1 MKKED
6 EIFRKLKNEKPLIK
20 TAADEKPVRRIG
32 GVPQEPAEPKPQA
45 EVPRRRTAPAEA
57 DAPKRRTAPTEA
69 RRPIAAAEPAQ
80 RPARR
85 QIAVPALD
93 AEKVLTD
100 KIGDDPRT
108 FEKPHQITKPAG
120 ERKPLTYRHEKKYY
134 ISYGDYLILR
144 QQLKALMHVDE
155 HADQSGQYY
164 IRSLY
169 LDDIYNTAV
178 AEKMS
183 GVQFRHK
190 YRIRIYDFKKTFI
203 RFEKKIKN
211 GPFIAK
217 DSFPMTYDEYLAFVR
232 GDIEF
237 LLHKPEPLAK
247 EVYLAVR
254 QTGLKPVVVVDYERE
269 PFVMNYETIRIT
281 FDKNLR
287 SGDPT
292 WDIFDKSLPRASMY
306 DKGIVVMEV
315 KYNKALP
322 DYIANLINGI
332 SGLQGSAISKYIIC
346 RQYD

>member
-6 EIFRKLKNEKPLIK
+6 EIFRKLKNEKPLVK
-20 TAADEKPVRRIG
+20 TAADAPPAGRARRIG
-32 GVPQEPAEPKPQA
+32 VSEEQAARPQ
-45 EVPRRRTAPAEA
+45 RR
-57 DAPKRRTAPTEA
+57 
-69 RRPIAAAEPAQ
+69 AAEPAE
-80 RPARR
+80 RPRQSEQTEPAAPRRRIAPQEPRPIAERPVRR
-85 QIAVPALD
+85 QISVPALD
-93 AEKVLTD
+93 GDAVLTD
-100 KIGDDPRT
+100 KIGGDPRT
-108 FEKPHQITKPAG
+108 FEKPHKVTKPAAEPG
-120 ERKPLTYRHEKKYY
+120 PLTYRHEKKYF
-134 ISYGDYLILR
+134 ISYGDYIILR
-144 QQLKALMHVDE
+144 QQLKALMHTDE
-155 HADQSGQYY
+155 HADANGQYY

-178 AEKMS
+178 SEKMS
-183 GVQFRHK
+183 GVQYRHK

-203 RFEKKIKN
+203 RFEKKIKT

-254 QTGLKPVVVVDYERE
+254 QSRLKPAVVVDYERE
-269 PFVMNYETIRIT
+269 PFVMDYETIRIT

-287 SGDPT
+287 SGDPS
-292 WDIFDKSLPRASMY
+292 WDIFDKSLPRTSMY

-315 KYNKALP
+315 KYNRALP
-322 DYIANLINGI
+322 DYIARLINGI
-332 SGLQGSAISKYIIC
+332 SGMQASAISKYIIC

>member
-6 EIFRKLKNEKPLIK
+6 EIFRKLKDEKPLIK
-20 TAADEKPVRRIG
+20 TAADAPPVRKGPRKLGTSEGLDTEPMNRTAVPTEQRRRISPREDAERPVRRQI
-32 GVPQEPAEPKPQA
+32 
-45 EVPRRRTAPAEA
+45 
-57 DAPKRRTAPTEA
+57 
-69 RRPIAAAEPAQ
+69 IA
-80 RPARR
+80 
-85 QIAVPALD
+85 PALD
-93 AEKVLTD
+93 AENVLMN

-108 FEKPHQITKPAG
+108 FEKPRKITKPAA
-120 ERKPLTYRHEKKYY
+120 EKRPLTYRHEKKFF

-144 QQLKALMHVDE
+144 QQLKALMHTDE
-155 HADQSGQYY
+155 HADASGQYY

-203 RFEKKIKN
+203 RFEKKIKT
-211 GPFIAK
+211 GAFIAK

-254 QTGLKPVVVVDYERE
+254 QARLKPAVVVDYERE

-292 WDIFDKSLPRASMY
+292 WDIFDKSLPRTSMY

-322 DYIANLINGI
+322 DYIARIINGI
-332 SGLQGSAISKYIIC
+332 SGMQSSAISKYVIC